1 MNARTYKK
9 LLDDRIKVIPPS
21 VINTNKKDQYT
32 IIPDDKPIKSQ
43 KDLFINPNTIIL
55 ENRYQ
60 NSLNERIEFDKLF
73 QNKKT
78 ELEIQKQRTQDLLNK
93 FNLL

>member
-1 MNARTYKK
+1 MNAKTYKK

-32 IIPDDKPIKSQ
+32 IIPDDKTIQSQ
-43 KDLFINPNTIIL
+43 KDLFINPNMIIL

-60 NSLNERIEFDKLF
+60 NSLTERNDFDKLF

-93 FNLL
+93 LNLL